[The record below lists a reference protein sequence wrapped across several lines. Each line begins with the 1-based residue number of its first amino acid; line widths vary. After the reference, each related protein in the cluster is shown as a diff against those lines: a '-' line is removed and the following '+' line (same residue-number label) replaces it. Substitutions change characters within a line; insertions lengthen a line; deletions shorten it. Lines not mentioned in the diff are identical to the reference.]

1 MVLAG
6 LALASA
12 LADGAACAAFREDP
26 PSEKA
31 GAFEYRVHR
40 RSPNELVLASTPEK
54 GLATPWLKCFY
65 DVRSNSLLRAQP
77 FGPFTVDE
85 VREKDGNSYF
95 RATDKAG
102 NSTDPHY
109 FLLRPSATGGF
120 EFVPAV
126 EERSIRTP
134 RPAANCSSLR
144 VRQSTYAEFA
154 EARPERVKNGY
165 GPVGTEFHESAGP
178 CQLVD
183 GRLWF
188 GKTFYDGEGSTGI
201 GGFGYL
207 DTASRQYVMYSPPAI
222 RPYSVTALLVEP
234 ETVWLGATWWGEYG
248 PGPSRLVV
256 WSRATEETETIPYP
270 VVIHVIARSAGR
282 LVLGTGEGL
291 AVYEDG
297 RLRPFVIEPRLHGGY
312 EIREA
317 LPIMKLH

>member
-12 LADGAACAAFREDP
+12 LADNAA
-26 PSEKA
+26 
-31 GAFEYRVHR
+31 AFEYRVHR
-40 RSPNELVLASTPEK
+40 RRPGELVLASTPEK
-54 GLATPWLKCFY
+54 GLPTPWLKCFY

-77 FGPFTVDE
+77 FGPFMVDE
-85 VREKDGNSYF
+85 VREK
-95 RATDKAG
+95 AG
-102 NSTDPHY
+102 S
-109 FLLRPSATGGF
+109 F
-120 EFVPAV
+120 EFVPAA

-134 RPAANCSSLR
+134 SLSANCSSLR

-165 GPVGTEFHESAGP
+165 GPVGTELHESAGP

-183 GRLWF
+183 KRLWF

-207 DTASRQYVMYSPPAI
+207 DTATRQYVMFSPPAI

-234 ETVWLGATWWGEYG
+234 DTVWLGATWWGEYG
-248 PGPSRLVV
+248 PGPSRL
-256 WSRATEETETIPYP
+256 
-270 VVIHVIARSAGR
+270 
-282 LVLGTGEGL
+282 
-291 AVYEDG
+291 
-297 RLRPFVIEPRLHGGY
+297 RPFVIEPRLIGGY

-317 LPIMKLH
+317 LPQ